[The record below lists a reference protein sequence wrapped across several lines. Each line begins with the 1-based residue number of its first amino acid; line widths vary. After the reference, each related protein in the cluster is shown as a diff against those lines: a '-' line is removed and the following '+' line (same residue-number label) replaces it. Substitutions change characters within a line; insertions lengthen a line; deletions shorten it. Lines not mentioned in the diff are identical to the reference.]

1 MSSTQSKE
9 FLGKGWKFPISV
21 DDASNSISVSEHE
34 QNIRES
40 ILVILGTAKGERVMR
55 PDFGCG
61 IHDHVFDVVNVST
74 LGQIESSVKEALER
88 WEPRIETI
96 DVNTSS
102 HELDRGKIAISI
114 DYKVRTT
121 NNEFN
126 LVYPFYLTEGI
137 GKGKTQ

>member
-1 MSSTQSKE
+1 MSTQSKE
-9 FLGKGWKFPISV
+9 FFGKGWKFPVFV
-21 DDASNSISVSEHE
+21 DDASNSISGSEYE
-34 QNIRES
+34 QSIRES
-40 ILVILGTAKGERVMR
+40 ILIILGTAKGERVMR

-88 WEPRIETI
+88 WEPRIEII

-102 HELDRGKIAISI
+102 HEIHDGKIAISI

-137 GKGKTQ
+137 EKGNT